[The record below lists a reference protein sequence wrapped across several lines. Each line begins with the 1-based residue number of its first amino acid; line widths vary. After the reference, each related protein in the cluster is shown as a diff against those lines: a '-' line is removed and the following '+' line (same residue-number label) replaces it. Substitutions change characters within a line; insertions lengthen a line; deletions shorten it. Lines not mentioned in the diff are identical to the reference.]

1 MMSPQAQT
9 KTDLDR
15 KSIPGVDRLT
25 IVANRLPVRRVE
37 QGGRKRWQRSP
48 GGLVSAVAPFV
59 ERCHGSWVGWPGY
72 PEKEGPALKP
82 FTHEDISIRPVPLS
96 QDELDTFYYGF
107 SNATLWPLYHDA
119 IRPPVF
125 RRSWWRAYV
134 HVNRRYAQAAARA
147 VEPGDTVWIHDY
159 QLQLVPSM
167 LRELVPKLRI
177 GFFLHI
183 PFPPEEIFARLPWRT
198 QIIEGLLGSDLIGFQ
213 TKLGAQNFS
222 RAARRF
228 SAARGS
234 DRQLDFSGRPIRVGP
249 YPISID
255 VKHYEQLAASPEII
269 KRAEGLRDQMGRNRR
284 VILGVDRL
292 DYTKGIDLRLRAF
305 RDVLERGRLSVRDC
319 VFNQIAVP
327 SREQVEQYQ
336 ELRRN
341 VEEEVGRINGEFS
354 EPGLPA
360 VHYHRRNL
368 PVEDLMAFYL
378 AADVLVITPLRDGM
392 NLVAKEYVAS
402 RLDNTGV
409 LVLSEFAG
417 AAHELRSAL
426 LVNPYDIDG
435 MASTLESAVRLSDR
449 DVTRRMQAMRRVV
462 KRHDVF
468 KWADSFITEL
478 TR

>member
-1 MMSPQAQT
+1 MSQ
-9 KTDLDR
+9 
-15 KSIPGVDRLT
+15 GRL
-25 IVANRLPVRRVE
+25 IVVANRLPVRRVE
-37 QGGRKRWQRSP
+37 QTGRKQRWQRSP
-48 GGLVSAVAPFV
+48 GGLVSALAPFV
-59 ERCHGSWVGWPGY
+59 ERCHGSWVGWPGF
-72 PEKEGPALKP
+72 PETGSSAIKP
-82 FTHEDISIRPVPLS
+82 FTHEGIAIRPVALS
-96 QDELDTFYYGF
+96 QEDLDAFYYGF

-125 RRSWWRAYV
+125 RRSWWRRYV
-134 HVNRRYAQAAARA
+134 EVNRRYAQAASKV
-147 VEPGDTVWIHDY
+147 VEPGDTVWVHDY
-159 QLQLVPSM
+159 QLQLVPAM
-167 LRELVPKLRI
+167 LRELVPDIRI

-183 PFPPEEIFARLPWRT
+183 PFPPEEIFARIPWRT
-198 QIIEGLLGSDLIGFQ
+198 QIIEGLLGSDVIGFQ
-213 TKLGAQNFS
+213 TRLGSQNFS
-222 RAARRF
+222 RSARRF
-228 SAARGS
+228 TATRGT
-234 DRQLDFSGRPIRVGP
+234 DRQLEFAGRRVRVGP

-255 VKHYEQLAASPEII
+255 VGHYEELAQSPEII
-269 KRAEGLRDQMGRNRR
+269 KRAETLRDQMGRERR
-284 VILGVDRL
+284 IILGVDRL
-292 DYTKGIDLRLRAF
+292 DYTKGIDIRLRAF
-305 RDVLERGRLSVRDC
+305 RDVLERGRLTVRDC

-327 SREQVEQYQ
+327 SREQVEEYQ
-336 ELRRN
+336 ELRRH
-341 VEEEVGRINGEFS
+341 VEEEVGRINGEYS

-368 PVEDLMAFYL
+368 PPEDLMAFYL

-435 MASTLESAVRLSDR
+435 MASTLESAVRLSER
-449 DVTRRMQAMRRVV
+449 DITRRMQAMRRVV

-468 KWADSFITEL
+468 TWADSFIREL